1 MAKSRDAFRTI
12 SEVAD
17 WLETPAHVLR
27 FWESKFPQ
35 IKPVKRAGGRRYY
48 RPEDMA
54 LLGGIKTLLHD
65 QGMTIKGAQRVIR
78 DLGVRHV
85 AALGPQPES
94 DDGDAIAVEGSLA
107 HSPASPS
114 PASPS
119 PASPSP
125 ASPPPA
131 SPSPAS
137 PSPAPYST
145 APAPSTTPPTTPSPL
160 PSAPAGAILRKPART
175 LPEAAP
181 ARATAAQDDLLALV
195 LATDPRRL
203 RGKSAAIAPLVLRLE
218 RLRDKMRQ
226 EQG

>member
-119 PASPSP
+119 PA
-125 ASPPPA
+125 
-131 SPSPAS
+131 
-137 PSPAPYST
+137 PYST